1 MRRLARRP
9 ARPSSVSV
17 GRMPPG
23 AVAADPFDAG
33 WTRRAPTRSA
43 YVRDA
48 VAAGVLLVA
57 TLVSVAL
64 YASAGFTDAAH
75 PAVSTLWALAMTLPL
90 ALRRRF
96 PSTVAVALTA
106 VYALGLILQVPE
118 SLFNQICLYLA
129 LYTVGAWSRDRRLAL
144 VVRTVIAVG
153 MLGWLIVTLAT
164 GAPVSSPLPAEESA
178 GLLPPYVAESALA
191 VVANLLYFGSAYVF
205 GDASWQSARRL
216 EALEARTAELDDE
229 RERSSRQAVS
239 SERLRIARELH
250 DVVAHHVSVMGVQAG
265 AARRVLARDPERAAT
280 ALSAIESDAR
290 SAIEELHR
298 ILIALRAEDTALDPL
313 TDAASTRGV
322 AQLEELVLAAAGSGL
337 PAVFLTVGE
346 PRDIPATVGLSLY
359 RIAQESLT
367 NVRKHAGRGATA
379 EVRLRYLDD
388 AVELE
393 VADDGGEGAHPV
405 AATSCGLGHTGMS
418 ERAAAVGGTVETGPS
433 GSGYLVRARVPLT
446 SVRAGSGE
454 QVASSEVSWG
464 RRERASGGRA

>member
-1 MRRLARRP
+1 
-9 ARPSSVSV
+9 
-17 GRMPPG
+17 MPPG
-23 AVAADPFDAG
+23 AVAPDPLDAG
-33 WTRRAPTRSA
+33 WMRRAPTRA
-43 YVRDA
+43 GYVRDA
-48 VAAGVLLVA
+48 VIAGVLLVA

-64 YASAGFTDAAH
+64 YTSAGFTDAAH
-75 PAVSTLWALAMTLPL
+75 PAVSTLWAGAMTLPL

-96 PSTVAVALTA
+96 PSVTAVALTG

-118 SLFNQICLYLA
+118 SLFNQICLFLA
-129 LYTVGAWSRDRRLAL
+129 LYTVGAWSRDRRRAL

-153 MLGWLIVTLAT
+153 MLTWLLVTLAT
-164 GAPVSSPLPAEESA
+164 GAPLSSPLPAEESA
-178 GLLPPYVAESALA
+178 GMLPPYVAESALA

-280 ALSAIESDAR
+280 ALSAIENDAR

-298 ILIALRAEDTALDPL
+298 ILIALRAEDAVPNAL

-322 AQLEELVLAAAGSGL
+322 AQLEELVAAATGSGL
-337 PAVFLTVGE
+337 PAVLVAIGA

-367 NVRKHAGRGATA
+367 NVRKHAGRGASV

-393 VADDGGEGAHPV
+393 VADDGGEGSHPV

-418 ERAAAVGGTVETGPS
+418 ERAAAVGGTVEVGPS
-433 GSGYLVRARVPLT
+433 GDGYLVRARVPLT
-446 SVRAGSGE
+446 SARAGAE
-454 QVASSEVSWG
+454 EPVASSEVSWG